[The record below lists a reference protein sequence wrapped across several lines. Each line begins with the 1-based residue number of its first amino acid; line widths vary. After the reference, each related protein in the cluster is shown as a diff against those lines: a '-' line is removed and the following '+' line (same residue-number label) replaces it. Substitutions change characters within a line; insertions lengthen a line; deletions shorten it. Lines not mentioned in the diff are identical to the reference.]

1 MGYRFANR
9 KEGALPPGIN
19 CIWRLNSLG
28 GDLAG
33 SLNILGV
40 LGIRGLGGWGAESS
54 VITYINNDWNK
65 ERNQLAGP
73 RKKHGRRNKGPGGRF
88 PVIREGLTQVIAACP
103 LSIDAFSSIPDLR
116 RATLAERFARQTRVP
131 NGPSEPMA
139 RTQYPAWQ

>member
-40 LGIRGLGGWGAESS
+40 LGIRGLGGWGVESS

-65 ERNQLAGP
+65 ERNQRAGP
-73 RKKHGRRNKGPGGRF
+73 RKKHGGRNKGPGGRF
-88 PVIREGLTQVIAACP
+88 PVIREGLTQVIVACP
-103 LSIDAFSSIPDLR
+103 LSIDAFSSLYCVFIDTRPTKSDLGR
-116 RATLAERFARQTRVP
+116 TLRST
-131 NGPSEPMA
+131 NPS
-139 RTQYPAWQ
+139 T